1 MLRHTIAGVGVC
13 KLLPGRTEK
22 QHSISADHNSN
33 NTLSNRTHAASFQL
47 WWPSSCTS
55 KVSAPSDLLC
65 HIRFWSGEGGR
76 GRKDERL
83 NDCVRTKVENTY
95 TYTPLTS

>member
-76 GRKDERL
+76 GRKDDRDLMIVYEPRSKTHTHTL
-83 NDCVRTKVENTY
+83 
-95 TYTPLTS
+95 L